1 VDVHQ
6 KKIGILGGGQL
17 GKMLAQSA
25 LSLGLHI
32 RILDQDK
39 SFPAG
44 AVCRD
49 FLEGDFK
56 GYDDVLFFG
65 TGCDII
71 TVEIEDV
78 NLKALYELEKMG
90 KKVYPQPHIL
100 EIIKD
105 KSKQK
110 QYYRENDIPTSPF
123 LIAQNKNEIMG
134 LIEKGI
140 LSYPFVQKAAT
151 GGYDGRGV
159 EVINGSDDIFKLMD
173 TKSVLEDKVL
183 IDKEIAIIV
192 ARTASGN
199 IQSFPAVEM
208 EFDPKAN
215 LVEFL
220 FSPANLSD
228 KQHNEAKKM
237 AENLAEKLGIV
248 GLLAVELFLDKNGNI
263 LINEVA
269 PRPHNS
275 GHHTIEACT
284 TSQFEQ
290 HLRAILD
297 LPLGDVSLNETAV
310 MVNLLGENGYLGK
323 AKYQGLADCLELKGV
338 HPHIY
343 GKEITKP
350 SRKMGHVTICDKSMK
365 HAMVKARFVK
375 DNLKVIS

>member
-1 VDVHQ
+1 MDVHQ

-49 FLEGDFK
+49 FLEGDFR

-151 GGYDGRGV
+151 GGYDGREV

-183 IDKEIAIIV
+183 IDKETAIIV

-199 IQSFPAVEM
+199 NQSFPAVEM
-208 EFDPKAN
+208 E
-215 LVEFL
+215 L
-220 FSPANLSD
+220 
-228 KQHNEAKKM
+228 
-237 AENLAEKLGIV
+237 
-248 GLLAVELFLDKNGNI
+248 
-263 LINEVA
+263 
-269 PRPHNS
+269 
-275 GHHTIEACT
+275 
-284 TSQFEQ
+284 
-290 HLRAILD
+290 
-297 LPLGDVSLNETAV
+297 
-310 MVNLLGENGYLGK
+310 
-323 AKYQGLADCLELKGV
+323 
-338 HPHIY
+338 
-343 GKEITKP
+343 
-350 SRKMGHVTICDKSMK
+350 
-365 HAMVKARFVK
+365 
-375 DNLKVIS
+375 